1 MKATRDD
8 GGPAFPVAADVNPD
22 GNQAGMRLRDWFA
35 GMALQGMMANP
46 ECNAMAGEDIAR
58 NCYRIAEEMLS
69 VRDAKAQQQ
78 QHVIRT
84 KDFTYE
90 CGDGCCFEQ
99 GVDVFVGEEHICSVP
114 SLEYA
119 IEELF
124 EHFGIDV
131 RVQHG

>member
-1 MKATRDD
+1 MIFIFDD
-8 GGPAFPVAADVNPD
+8 GPLPIGKQGDTERD
-22 GNQAGMRLRDWFA
+22 G
-35 GMALQGMMANP
+35 
-46 ECNAMAGEDIAR
+46 
-58 NCYRIAEEMLS
+58 
-69 VRDAKAQQQ
+69 KTQ

-84 KDFTYE
+84 KDYTYE

>member
-1 MKATRDD
+1 MSTTLEALRIGFGNTQRLLALRAQLT
-8 GGPAFPVAADVNPD
+8 PPD
-22 GNQAGMRLRDWFA
+22 YYPKGQAIQDRHEA
-35 GMALQGMMANP
+35 ECALLEEQ
-46 ECNAMAGEDIAR
+46 IAL
-58 NCYRIAEEMLS
+58 LS
-69 VRDAKAQQQ
+69 RRHTVRAK
-78 QHVIRT
+78 
-84 KDFTYE
+84 DYTYE

-131 RVQHG
+131 RVQRG